1 MVFKRKIPPQI
12 RSRAYLLRKHSKKSF
27 QEIGRICKISKSSA
41 RRCVLEPVT
50 KQAKKSGKYK
60 RAGRPNLLT
69 SRDLRRLS
77 RSIEI
82 LRKEDVNFTI
92 KKLVSSS
99 GLTYQQASYR
109 TYVRA
114 MNKMG
119 YRYLQTRRKGLLSE
133 QDKKQRMCFAK
144 EKLSLLKKEP
154 DFWTKKIA
162 FYLDGVSF
170 IYKRNP
176 MAAAL
181 SPKARAWRLRSEGLK
196 ITSKGS
202 KCLPGGKR
210 LHLIVVVSYKSGVIF
225 VEEYEKLNGIYFAGF
240 VMRNFSTCFNRSI
253 ISPKQRR
260 QFVMDNEPSQKS
272 ARAKKAIKKL
282 KAQLIA
288 IPPRSPDVN
297 PIENVFH
304 RVKKNLDMDAINN
317 SIERESFNEFRV
329 RVINTL
335 YACDAKEI
343 DKTIESLPK
352 RLRDIVKLRGCRTK
366 Y

>member
-1 MVFKRKIPPQI
+1 M
-12 RSRAYLLRKHSKKSF
+12 
-27 QEIGRICKISKSSA
+27 
-41 RRCVLEPVT
+41 
-50 KQAKKSGKYK
+50 
-60 RAGRPNLLT
+60 
-69 SRDLRRLS
+69 
-77 RSIEI
+77 
-82 LRKEDVNFTI
+82 
-92 KKLVSSS
+92 
-99 GLTYQQASYR
+99 
-109 TYVRA
+109 
-114 MNKMG
+114 
-119 YRYLQTRRKGLLSE
+119 
-133 QDKKQRMCFAK
+133 
-144 EKLSLLKKEP
+144 
-154 DFWTKKIA
+154 
-162 FYLDGVSF
+162 
-170 IYKRNP
+170 
-176 MAAAL
+176 
-181 SPKARAWRLRSEGLK
+181 SPW
-196 ITSKGS
+196 
-202 KCLPGGKR
+202 PGGKR

-240 VMRNFSTCFNRSI
+240 VLRNFSTCFNRSI